1 VAKQRAIA
9 APPPARAPANRLLE
23 ALARGARQR
32 FLEACES
39 VELQSGVVLHEP
51 GADIEHVYFPTS
63 SFVSLMVPVDV
74 DSVLEVGL
82 VGDEGMLGLPLL
94 LGVDSSPLRALVQGA
109 GHAWRI
115 DAKAFVGE
123 LEHHPRLRREL
134 LRYLQVCIGQ
144 LAQTAAC
151 TRFHLVE
158 QRLARWLLMT
168 QDRAHRDE
176 FHVTHE
182 FLAYMLGVRR
192 VGVTKA
198 ATALQR
204 RELIHYHRG
213 EVMVLDRSGMKRAAC
228 SCYQTDLDTYDGLLP
243 TADRSERKKRPAMS

>member
-1 VAKQRAIA
+1 MAKPRLIA
-9 APPPARAPANRLLE
+9 PSPPARAPANRLLE
-23 ALARGARQR
+23 SLARGGRQR
-32 FLEACES
+32 FLESCDS
-39 VELQSGVVLHEP
+39 VELESGVVLHEP
-51 GADIEHVYFPTS
+51 GAFIEHVYFPTS
-63 SFVSLMVPVDV
+63 SFISMMIPVDE

-94 LGVDSSPLRALVQGA
+94 LGVEASPLRALVQGS
-109 GHAWRI
+109 GHAWRMEAGI
-115 DAKAFVGE
+115 FAAE

-134 LRYLQVCIGQ
+134 LRYLQVCVSQ

-168 QDRAHRDE
+168 QDRAHQDE

-198 ATALQR
+198 ATALQKR
-204 RELIHYHRG
+204 HLIHYHRG
-213 EVMVLDRSGMKRAAC
+213 EVTVLDRPGMQLASC
-228 SCYQTDLDTYDGLLP
+228 SCYQTDRDTYDGLLP
-243 TADRSERKKRPAMS
+243 TADRGPRRAKPAMS